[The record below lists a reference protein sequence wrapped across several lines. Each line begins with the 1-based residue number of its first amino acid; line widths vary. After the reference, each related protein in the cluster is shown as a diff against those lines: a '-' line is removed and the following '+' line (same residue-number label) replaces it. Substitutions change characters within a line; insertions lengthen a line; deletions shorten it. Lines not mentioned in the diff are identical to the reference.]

1 MSKDNGSA
9 RRSVFELVDVIPDEA
24 ASAVLG
30 VWEPVSAAEV
40 ASFGLAAGESPVPIW
55 RADLPADPK
64 SAAEELAHGR
74 QASAAAQIAIAG
86 TEARFFAVL
95 ARSQNGPE
103 AGDSF
108 AAAASPA
115 AEVELLSLLHELQH
129 GQAETS
135 FGLGDVLSE
144 RWPKATQQFQAF
156 LHQVMQHVA
165 YSAWVETRIAGNLLG
180 WTTVSLTGDMDTA
193 WAARLGPEQVTLHQE
208 TVALALLTRAHLMR
222 TFTSVARAAAELA
235 KLATLIGTPGGAIL
249 ALPAAWRFFNLM
261 LDELR
266 MHQSAPKEI

>member
-1 MSKDNGSA
+1 MSKDDGSA

-24 ASAVLG
+24 APAVLG

-40 ASFGLAAGESPVPIW
+40 ASFGLAAGGSPVPIW

-74 QASAAAQIAIAG
+74 QASAAAQAAIAG

-115 AEVELLSLLHELQH
+115 AEVELLSLLHELRH

-144 RWPKATQQFQAF
+144 RWDEATQQFQAF
-156 LHQVMQHVA
+156 LYQVMQHVA
-165 YSAWVETRIAGNLLG
+165 YSASVETRIAGNLLG

-193 WAARLGPEQVTLHQE
+193 WAARLGPEQATLHQE
-208 TVALALLTRAHLMR
+208 TVALALLSRANLMR